1 MFAFLRPLSGPAHT
15 AELHGPRVYL
25 RVPRVGD
32 WRAWTEI
39 RTVSRAFLEPWEPTW
54 SKGAVSRGA
63 YRRRLRRQARE
74 SRDDTGYAFF
84 IFRRADD
91 TLVGGVTLSN
101 LQRGVAMS
109 CSLGYWVGEQHA
121 RQGFMSEAITS
132 LLPFV
137 FDTLGLHRLEAAC
150 LPDNVASQGLLRKL
164 GFHEEGYA
172 RDYLRIN
179 GRWHDHLLF
188 ALLASDR
195 DAKKP

>member
-1 MFAFLRPLSGPAHT
+1 MFAFLRPISGSTHT
-15 AELHGPRVYL
+15 ATLHGSRVYL
-25 RVPRVGD
+25 RAPRGGD
-32 WRAWTEI
+32 WRAWSTI
-39 RTVSRAFLEPWEPTW
+39 RGASRGFLEPWEPTW
-54 SKGAVSRGA
+54 PKNALSRGA
-63 YRRRLRRQARE
+63 FRRRLRRQARE
-74 SRDDTGYAFF
+74 SLDDTGYAFF

-91 TLVGGVTLSN
+91 ALLGGVTLSN

-109 CSLGYWVGEQHA
+109 CSLGYWVGAQHA
-121 RQGFMSEAITS
+121 RQGIMSEAIAS

-150 LPDNVASQGLLRKL
+150 LPDNVASHELLRKL
-164 GFHEEGYA
+164 DFHEEGYA

-195 DAKKP
+195 DAKKG